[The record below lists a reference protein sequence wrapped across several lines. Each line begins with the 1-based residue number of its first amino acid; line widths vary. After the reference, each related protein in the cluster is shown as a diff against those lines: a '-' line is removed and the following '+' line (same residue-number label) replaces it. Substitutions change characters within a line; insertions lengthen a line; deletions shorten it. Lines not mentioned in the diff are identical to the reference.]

1 MPAAKKA
8 APRRHVKNGKAPAQI
23 ATPAAKRRA
32 TKRPTGRERV
42 NIMVD
47 RALLERVAAGFG
59 TRNKSEAIHRALQE
73 AAENDAIIAGIDA
86 MFGAYPDLPLDD
98 AP

>member
-1 MPAAKKA
+1 MPATKKA
-8 APRRHVKNGKAPAQI
+8 APRRHTKNGKAPAEV
-23 ATPAAKRRA
+23 AAPTKRGA

-73 AAENDAIIAGIDA
+73 AAENDAIVAGINA
-86 MFGAYPDLPLDD
+86 AFGMYPDFPLDD